1 MAKPQA
7 NVNLTAPGFFG
18 IDTEDNPASLS
29 TSYAKIAD
37 NVVVDDKG
45 RMASRKGCP
54 YVTTTGGIGS
64 NIKQVFEF
72 TDNVGTT
79 TVFSCG
85 SNKIYSGTETL
96 TDLTPSI
103 TPAPTI
109 TSDNWQIVQLNNL
122 VHFFRGGTEPLVY
135 DNGTFTSHSTH
146 SAATGTPPQANAV
159 CAGFGRL
166 FAGGTNLNPSVVFWT
181 DLLLGTAWSGGSSGS
196 IDLQK
201 FWPTGYDLITAL
213 AVHNG
218 FLIVFG
224 ERSILLFAGADNPST
239 MVLQDAISGIGCI
252 ARDSV
257 VTTGDDVMFLDRGG
271 YRSLGRTVQEK
282 SSPLGLVSRNVTK
295 TLLSSVSDPS
305 TIRAA
310 YDSTEANIILSCPE
324 FSTVWVFD
332 TLLPTESG
340 AYRTTNWRI
349 KLDAVTFTT
358 TTGQLLFGG
367 EDGIIKYTADANDF
381 HGSSYEMRYYSWYQD
396 FGDPVTIKM
405 PKAADITSEGGSGV
419 LLKFVWAF
427 DYKDVYKTKFIQL
440 PSYTIS
446 EFGEGEFGEAEFGGQ
461 SAATSE
467 SNFNMNGTGRSV
479 SVGIEA
485 TIDGSGLAV
494 QEMNVHS
501 IVGRLR

>member
-1 MAKPQA
+1 MAKQQA
-7 NVNLTAPGFFG
+7 NVNLSAPGFFG
-18 IDTEDNPASLS
+18 IDTEDNPATLS

-37 NVVVDDKG
+37 NVVVDDRG
-45 RMASRKGCP
+45 RMASRHGCP
-54 YVTTTGGIGS
+54 YVTTAGGTGS
-64 NIKQVFEF
+64 NIKQIYEF
-72 TDNVGTT
+72 VDDVGTT

-85 SNKIYSGTETL
+85 NGKIYSGTETL
-96 TDLTPSI
+96 VDLTPTI

-109 TSDNWQIVQLNNL
+109 TSDNWQIVQLNGL
-122 VHFFRGGTEPLVY
+122 VHFFRGGAEPLVY

-146 SAATGTPPQANAV
+146 SAATGTPPQTNAV
-159 CAGFGRL
+159 CSGFGRL
-166 FAGGTNLNPSVVFWT
+166 FTGGSNLDPSTVYWS
-181 DLLLGTAWSGGSSGS
+181 DLLLGTSWSGGSSGS
-196 IDLQK
+196 IDLQN
-201 FWPTGYDLITAL
+201 FWPTGYDLITGL

-224 ERSILLFAGADNPST
+224 QTSILLFAGADTPST
-239 MVLQDAISGIGCI
+239 MVLQDSIAGIGCI
-252 ARDSV
+252 ARDSI

-295 TLLSSVSDPS
+295 SLLNSVSDTS

-310 YDSTEANIILSCPE
+310 YDSSEANIILSCPE

-349 KLDAVTFTT
+349 KLDAVSFTDS
-358 TTGQLLFGG
+358 GQLLFGA
-367 EDGIIKYTADANDF
+367 EDGILKYTEDSTDF
-381 HGSSYEMRYYSWYQD
+381 NGTSYEMRYYSWYQD

-405 PKAADITSEGGSGV
+405 PKGADITSEGGSGV

-427 DYKDVYKTKFIQL
+427 DYKDDYKTKFIQL
-440 PSYTIS
+440 PTYTIS
-446 EFGEGEFGEAEFGGQ
+446 EYGDGEFGEADFGGAA
-461 SAATSE
+461 AATSE
-467 SNFNMNGTGRSV
+467 SHFNMTGTGRSV

-485 TIDGSGLAV
+485 TIDGDSLAV